1 MFRLFSLLILL
12 ILAACEHQ
20 GMNATIHDT
29 QRFDAYG
36 NEPFWHA
43 HIEGNS
49 LHYTTPENME
59 GTEVTVLREDK
70 MGSVSF
76 TGEINEKPF
85 HLSITNL
92 DCTDSMSGKAFPYNA
107 VLEMNG
113 QFLSGCAEAAKEK
126 TQRAGEPA
134 LKD

>member
-1 MFRLFSLLILL
+1 MFRLFSLSILL

-29 QRFDAYG
+29 QRLDAYG
-36 NEPFWHA
+36 NEPFWRA
-43 HIEGNS
+43 HIEGSN
-49 LHYTTPENME
+49 LLYTTPENIE
-59 GTEVTVLREDK
+59 GTEVAVQREDK

-76 TGEINEKPF
+76 TGEIEEKPF

-107 VLEMNG
+107 VLEMDG

-126 TQRAGEPA
+126 AQRAGETAP
-134 LKD
+134 KD